1 MIHVLVNGASGRM
14 GSEVVR
20 SILGEDDLD
29 VCGAVDPGT
38 AGHDLGEIVGFLA
51 SRGICS

>member
-38 AGHDLGEIVGFLA
+38 AGHDLQLINRML
-51 SRGICS
+51 